1 MDEDEFTR
9 LPPHDVQ
16 AERLTLAAML
26 SGPGGPSRDVTAEY
40 LARSAAGSDSAVEDV
55 AEILEPDD
63 FYRPAHQVIFA
74 AILRLWAGSEP
85 VTVLT
90 LREYLSKRGE
100 MRALGGEHDGAMYLA
115 GLYGLPVPSAT
126 AAAHAQIVFDRSVR
140 RKAIERATRVIQAA
154 YSLDQDPAEVA
165 LLASAE
171 LAEVPA
177 VRRGDP
183 AGRMMT
189 AAQFAQIDSLR
200 TEPVITGMLHREERV
215 IIVAEEGHGK
225 SFLSLQVGFTAA
237 AGLHP
242 FRHDVRFPGRRVL
255 VIDLEN
261 PRGEV
266 RDRMAMFGA
275 LAARY
280 PEYDPDNILVWSWPQ
295 GVDLRKGSD
304 ARMVAEHIRQARPD
318 IVLAGPVYNM
328 IADTGEHSEQVHS
341 TVTRFWNTMRGR
353 YGFATWL
360 EHHAPMQQG
369 RAPRLMRPQGSGVY
383 SRWPEFGK
391 TLIANGEK
399 GVVAVGRFRGDRI
412 RNRPWPTEL
421 RRHEFYGQDWPWQ
434 AHKWPEG
441 ALQQTLD
448 ES

>member
-1 MDEDEFTR
+1 MDDFAR

-16 AERLTLAAML
+16 AEQFTLAAML
-26 SGPGGPSRDVTAEY
+26 
-40 LARSAAGSDSAVEDV
+40 AGSEAAVEDV
-55 AEILEPDD
+55 AEILDAED

-85 VTVLT
+85 VTVVT
-90 LREYLSKRGE
+90 LRDYLTKRRE
-100 MRALGGEHDGAMYLA
+100 MRALGGDRDGAIYLA
-115 GLYGLPVPSAT
+115 ELYGLPVAAPT
-126 AAAHAQIVFDRSVR
+126 AAAHAQIVFDRAVR
-140 RKAIERATRVIQAA
+140 RRAIEKASRVIQAA
-154 YSLDQDPAEVA
+154 YSLDEDPAEIA

-171 LAEVPA
+171 LADIPA
-177 VRRGDP
+177 IRAGDP

-189 AAQFAQIDSLR
+189 AAQFGDLTSVR
-200 TEPVITGMLHREERV
+200 TEPVINGMLHREDRV

-225 SFLSLQVGFTAA
+225 SMLGLQVGFCAA

-242 FRHDVRFPGRRVL
+242 FLHEVRFPARRVL
-255 VIDLEN
+255 VIDFEN

-266 RDRMAMFGA
+266 RDRMRMFGA

-280 PEYDPDNILVWSWPQ
+280 PEYDPASILVWSWPE

-304 ARMVAEHIRQARPD
+304 AHMVAEHIRRARPD

-341 TVTRFWNTMRGR
+341 TVTRFWNKMRGR

-369 RAPRLMRPQGSGVY
+369 RSPRMMRPQGSGVY

-399 GVVAVGRFRGDRI
+399 GIVNVGRFRGDRI
-412 RNRPWPTEL
+412 RNRPWPDQL
-421 RRHEFYGQDWPWQ
+421 RRHEFYGKDWPWK

-441 ALQQTLD
+441 ALSQTLD
-448 ES
+448 ET